1 MDEQTLIIVAVAVL
15 IVYDIGL
22 LFFFKYRLSILD
34 KLKSTDASTA
44 KATVI
49 KCASVK
55 SKNTHQWRITYQ
67 FRSWDGKEWQNARSV
82 SHSLLPEL
90 AEGDTIEVTYL
101 TQAPQTNYP
110 VLGLDGQRKL
120 FKTLIK
126 LIPLAMVGVLGALGV
141 YFAVTA

>member
-15 IVYDIGL
+15 ILYDIGL

-101 TQAPQTNYP
+101 TQTPQTNFP
-110 VLGLDGQRKL
+110 VVGLDDQRKL
-120 FKTLIK
+120 FKLLVK
-126 LIPLAMVGVLGALGV
+126 LTPIAMICVLGA
-141 YFAVTA
+141 FAIYLAFAA